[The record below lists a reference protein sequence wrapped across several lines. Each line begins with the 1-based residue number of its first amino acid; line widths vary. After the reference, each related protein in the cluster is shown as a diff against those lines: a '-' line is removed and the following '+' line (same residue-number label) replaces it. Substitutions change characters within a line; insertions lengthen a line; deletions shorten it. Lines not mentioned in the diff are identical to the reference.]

1 MYAKLRRTAGWD
13 HLERWLAGLS
23 AHKTLAAVAAA
34 HAPKG
39 RAAVAEE
46 KTASGRGGGGE
57 ASSGNSTWLNS
68 QDCMNHLN
76 IPTVAWSAMYP
87 ETFQFNRVRSGEG
100 GDAGRRCHA
109 PQSARAVHCNIRICV
124 PFKAC

>member
-13 HLERWLAGLS
+13 HLERWLAGLNG
-23 AHKTLAAVAAA
+23 HKTLAAVAAA

-57 ASSGNSTWLNS
+57 A
-68 QDCMNHLN
+68 
-76 IPTVAWSAMYP
+76 
-87 ETFQFNRVRSGEG
+87 
-100 GDAGRRCHA
+100 
-109 PQSARAVHCNIRICV
+109 
-124 PFKAC
+124 AC